1 MTIEPV
7 PIPAE
12 PTDAGAVYSIMTRRE
27 HAATLILAGLAANP
41 EAARID
47 LAHLAANAVRLA
59 DLLHARLADTAGGA
73 SC

>member
-7 PIPAE
+7 PTPAE
-12 PTDAGAVYSIMTRRE
+12 PTDADLMFTYMSRRE

>member
-1 MTIEPV
+1 MAIDYDYGTPTEPG
-7 PIPAE
+7 E
-12 PTDAGAVYSIMTRRE
+12 LYTSMGRRE
-27 HAATLILAGLAANP
+27 YAATLILAGLAANP

-59 DLLHARLADTAGGA
+59 DLLQARLAETTGGA

>member
-7 PIPAE
+7 PTPAE
-12 PTDAGAVYSIMTRRE
+12 PTDADAVYSIMTRRE
-27 HAATLILAGLAANP
+27 YAATHILAGLAANP

>member
-7 PIPAE
+7 PTPAE
-12 PTDAGAVYSIMTRRE
+12 PTDSAAMFSYMSRRE
-27 HAATLILAGLAANP
+27 YAATHILAGLAANP

>member
-12 PTDAGAVYSIMTRRE
+12 PTSSAAMFSYMSRRE

-59 DLLHARLADTAGGA
+59 DLLHARLAATVEGS

>member
-1 MTIEPV
+1 MFS
-7 PIPAE
+7 
-12 PTDAGAVYSIMTRRE
+12 YMSRRE
-27 HAATLILAGLAANP
+27 YAATHILAGLAANP